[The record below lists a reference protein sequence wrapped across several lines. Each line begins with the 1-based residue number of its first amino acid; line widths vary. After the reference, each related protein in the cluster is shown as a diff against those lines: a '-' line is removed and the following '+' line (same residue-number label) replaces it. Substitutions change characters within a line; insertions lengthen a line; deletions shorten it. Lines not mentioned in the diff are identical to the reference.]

1 MNKFYIGS
9 FVVSFLAVSA
19 FVPAVKRWALN
30 LGFLDIPAGVK
41 SHKSPT
47 PLGGGLA
54 ILFGS
59 VILMTSIAVLSGID
73 IPKTA
78 TGIVAGTILIAL
90 IGVYDDYYE
99 LGALGKILGQ
109 IIAALIF
116 LTFVEEY
123 PPIISFPAFLIL
135 TVVWIIG
142 IQNAINFI
150 DNLDG
155 MCGGISLTIA
165 TAFGIL
171 FVIKEMPIFAMFSF
185 ALAGGALG
193 FLRYNLSPAN
203 IFLGDGGSLLFGFA
217 LSCLGIVHLNTSK
230 SFSEALAPIL
240 IMAFPIF
247 DMTLVTITRLNKAR
261 KVYIASKDHAWD
273 MLKIQGLTSETTVYV
288 ILLIN
293 LLLVISGAT
302 VFFMN
307 ESPYRTLLVVGFALL
322 LSFIGTQL
330 YKNFLFLKENI
341 LALAIDLISINF
353 AFWAYYLIK
362 YKSGLLHYST
372 ILPPEALASPL
383 AWINVFWIVLYAALG
398 LYDISF
404 EMKFGAH
411 TAILAKSILAGA
423 SIFLLANFKPGVGFQ
438 VSFASI
444 VIFGSL
450 LFAISSLMRVIL
462 YVRFSRKFE
471 KAGKK
476 MNAVIVNPG
485 GTIAAPLPDE
495 IFGQRYNLI
504 GYIGPATDYGL
515 KRLGGLSEMENVLRV
530 MKAGRVILDIGKSDY
545 RNLKEIFESPFYME
559 TIFLVHA
566 NGQDNLRGL
575 KRYRSNNNDIDIIS
589 IRHRRLFPM
598 MIRRFV
604 DLGLSIAALILS
616 SPYWGIKILIAWR
629 KKNRIFENVD
639 VISRGER
646 TVRIK
651 TCSGDTRSNKIRNC
665 MALLSVLKGDLSFYG
680 PTITIADE
688 YASCRDSIPGYWRK
702 FLLKPG
708 LFGPGYAGSTTEERF
723 ELDLPY
729 MEKTAL
735 SGDLIMIAKQILRI
749 PISKE
754 IRAKNA

>member
-9 FVVSFLAVSA
+9 FVVSFVAVIA
-19 FVPAVKRWALN
+19 FVPVVKRWALN

-54 ILFGS
+54 VLFGS
-59 VILMTSIAVLSGID
+59 VILMTVVAILSGID

-78 TGIVAGTILIAL
+78 AGIIAGTILIVL

-99 LGALGKILGQ
+99 MGALGKISGQ

-116 LTFVEEY
+116 LTFVDKH
-123 PPIISFPAFLIL
+123 PPTISFPAFLIL
-135 TVVWIIG
+135 TTIWIIG
-142 IQNAINFI
+142 LQNAINFI

-171 FVIKEMPIFAMFSF
+171 FIIKGMPIFAMLSF

-193 FLRYNLSPAN
+193 FLRYNLAPAN

-230 SFSEALAPIL
+230 SFAEALAPIL

-247 DMTLVTITRLNKAR
+247 DMSLVTIARLNKER

-273 MLKIQGLTSETTVYV
+273 MIKVQGLTSEATVYV

-293 LLLVISGAT
+293 LVLVISGAT
-302 VFFMN
+302 VFFMD

-322 LSFIGTQL
+322 LSFIGAQL

-341 LALAIDLISINF
+341 MALMIDLISINF

-362 YKSGLLHYST
+362 YKSGLLHYS
-372 ILPPEALASPL
+372 IVLPPEALASPL

-404 EMKFGAH
+404 EMKFRTH
-411 TAILAKSILAGA
+411 SSILAKSIIAGA
-423 SIFLLANFKPGVGFQ
+423 LIFLLANFKPGVGFQ
-438 VSFASI
+438 VSLASI
-444 VIFGSL
+444 VIFVIILFIIGSL
-450 LFAISSLMRVIL
+450 LRFIL
-462 YVRFSRKFE
+462 YIYFSKEFK
-471 KAGKK
+471 KAGRK

-485 GTIAAPLPDE
+485 GSVTATSPDK
-495 IFGQRYNLI
+495 IFGRRYNLV
-504 GYIGPATDYGL
+504 GYIGPETDYDL
-515 KRLGGLSEMENVLRV
+515 KRLGDLSEMENVLR
-530 MKAGRVILDIGKSDY
+530 MKKVAPVILDIGKSDY
-545 RNLKEIFESPFYME
+545 RNLRSIFESPFYME
-559 TIFLVHA
+559 TIFLAHA
-566 NGQDNLRGL
+566 GEQDNLRGL
-575 KRYRSNNNDIDIIS
+575 KTCSSMYDDIDIIS
-589 IRHRRLFPM
+589 IRHRRLFPLI
-598 MIRRFV
+598 IRRLI
-604 DLGLSIAALILS
+604 DLGLSVAALILS

-629 KKNRIFENVD
+629 KKNRILEYVD

-646 TVRIK
+646 MVRIK
-651 TCSGDTRSNKIRNC
+651 TCYGDARSNRIRNC
-665 MALLSVLKGDLSFYG
+665 LALLSVLKGDLSFYG

-688 YASCRDSIPGYWRK
+688 YASSTDSIPGYWRK

-708 LFGPGYAGSTTEERF
+708 LFGPGYTGSTPEERF
-723 ELDLPY
+723 ELDLAY
-729 MEKTAL
+729 MEKTSL
-735 SGDLIMIAKQILRI
+735 RHDLMMIARQILGI
-749 PISKE
+749 PVSRE
-754 IRAKNA
+754 IRTKNA